1 MRTLLLIVLVLVV
14 ACYRSKSELVIP
26 PAPDIKIDMPIR
38 DTLFVVRSASY
49 EVMAWRRDDLP
60 AKSVLDAAAQG
71 YERRFGVAAPRIV
84 VFVGDSVPAGGEPPL
99 ALDTVDV
106 DQRDVSAG
114 FVNPRLLT
122 GEMLRVWVQGSDSA
136 RVHGGP

>member
-60 AKSVLDAAAQG
+60 AKSVLDAAAQSFT
-71 YERRFGVAAPRIV
+71 RRFGVAPEQIV
-84 VFVGDSVPAGGEPPL
+84 VFVGDSVPVGGQPPL
-99 ALDTVDV
+99 AFDTVDV
-106 DQRDVSAG
+106 VQPDESAG
-114 FVNPRLLT
+114 FVSPRLLT
-122 GEMLRVWVQGSDSA
+122 GEMLRVWVQASDPA
-136 RVHGGP
+136 RMH